1 MDNLLKFLS
10 IVCLLILANCQNK
23 KEKVMIE
30 NSYNVQ
36 ICHPDNT
43 MDITPII
50 DKIITLE
57 NIPSSLP
64 YGSSSG
70 EWGDSGK
77 YFTDQHGTPIGADIV
92 YYAGYENTFY
102 HLKAKFPIDKMKDLT
117 QRAYATGEPD
127 SDQLLKEYI
136 NREEEPNYETVY
148 NNLSTVYDRMTDLVF
163 GFAPKGMVV
172 VWVGYSGVQIEVGR
186 YKAEVVK
193 DKAEIMK
200 YEKKYLTT
208 YRLTKEYFDEAA
220 KKYLLPNTNP
230 LKWDNYRIKY
240 SWKPEITS
248 ANPKFRLQQSYFHY
262 YNGEYEIMLRPW
274 ILNPEMKNR
283 AIPKTMVFYWE
294 TGKNEGF
301 QGEVYFNLEEADKIL
316 KKADA
321 NSTLNIKIAPD
332 NSSLAILINGE
343 ILKTDS
349 TRVFKNE
356 TKYKESYK

>member
-1 MDNLLKFLS
+1 MDRLVKFFL
-10 IVCLLILANCQNK
+10 IICLFTLINCQNK

-43 MDITPII
+43 MDITPVI

-57 NIPSSLP
+57 GIPASLP

-92 YYAGYENTFY
+92 YYSGYENTFY
-102 HLKAKFPIDKMKDLT
+102 HLKAKFPIDTMKDLA
-117 QRAYATGEPD
+117 QRAYATHESD
-127 SDQLLKEYI
+127 SDKPLKEYI
-136 NREEEPNYETVY
+136 NRKEEPNYETVY
-148 NNLSTVYDRMTDLVF
+148 NKLSTVYDRMTDLVF
-163 GFAPKGMVV
+163 GFAPNGMVV

-186 YKAEVVK
+186 YEAEVIK
-193 DKAEIMK
+193 DKTEISQ

-208 YRLTKEYFDEAA
+208 YRLAKEYFDKAA
-220 KKYLLPNTNP
+220 TKYLLPNASP
-230 LKWDNYRIKY
+230 LQWDNYRIKY

-248 ANPKFRLQQSYFHY
+248 THPKFRLQQSYFHY

-274 ILNPEMKNR
+274 ILNPETRER
-283 AIPKTMVFYWE
+283 AIPKSMVFYWE
-294 TGKNEGF
+294 TGKDEGF
-301 QGEVYFNLEEADKIL
+301 QGEIYFNWDEANEIF
-316 KKADA
+316 KKAGE
-321 NSTLNIKIAPD
+321 NGKLNIKIAPD
-332 NSSLAILINGE
+332 NSSIEVLINNE
-343 ILKTDS
+343 VLKVDS

-356 TKYKESYK
+356 TKYKESYH